1 MTNDYTKLEKCIL
14 DKNDNIVPHTSR
26 SRSKSGTSRTSRT
39 KKSGS
44 GTGSKT
50 DRSRSKNRSKREE
63 KEEGQNYDGCNNSV
77 DNESS
82 ITSLETFDTNTYNS
96 TTLPI

>member
-1 MTNDYTKLEKCIL
+1 MINDYTKLEKCIL
-14 DKNDNIVPHTSR
+14 DRNDNIVPHTSR

-44 GTGSKT
+44 GNGSKT
-50 DRSRSKNRSKREE
+50 DRSRSKNRPKREDG
-63 KEEGQNYDGCNNSV
+63 EGQKYDGCSNSV

-82 ITSLETFDTNTYNS
+82 ITSFETHDTSTYK
-96 TTLPI
+96 